1 MSADTSPADY
11 EDFNP
16 PGSEDPEGG
25 DYGPPPANRDFRGG
39 WATIDK
45 TVFGSAFGII
55 ALVCLLG
62 IVFTDTTGEWSGN
75 ALAWVIGNLGWFII
89 LSASGFVIFSLV
101 LAFGRYGRIPL
112 SRNGEEPEFK
122 TISWIAMMFSA
133 GMGIGLM
140 FYGVYEPA
148 FHTSSP
154 PPFSS
159 ADPNSADA
167 AQNAMAITFFHWGL
181 HPWGMYAV
189 VGLALAY
196 STFRMGRGNLMS
208 APFQAVLGKDRI
220 VNKGWGKPIDILAI
234 ICTKFGSA
242 VSLGLGALQIAAGF
256 ALLKNGE
263 FPDPKDQS
271 HALAI
276 IVIMVLT
283 VGIVLSAASGVAKGI
298 QFLSNLNMVVAG
310 LLVVFV
316 FVVGPTVFILDL
328 FPNAI
333 GAYISHIVPL
343 SFNSAAFGGAETES
357 WLSSWTLFYWAWWI
371 SWTPFVGTFIARI
384 SRGRTIRE
392 FVLGVMLVPTAIS
405 TVWFVVFGGAGID
418 LQLAGIDIGGADNE
432 AQAFFTMLQQ
442 YPLWQVTAGV
452 VLFLTAIFFVSGAD
466 AGALVLSTL
475 SSRGR
480 KEPWEPLVVLWAVM
494 TGVVAAVLLA
504 VGGLDALKAFAIL
517 SATPFVLVLIGMCIC
532 LYIDLRRDPLRQR
545 RLGPVRGHVP
555 AAVATTEYAPFSDA
569 DLANGGEARRGNGGT
584 PESEAEPEE
593 AGAPAKAQRKAP
605 SVADD

>member
-1 MSADTSPADY
+1 MTAGTSPRDRADF
-11 EDFNP
+11 DP
-16 PGSEDPEGG
+16 PGPGPEEPEGG
-25 DYGPPPANRDFRGG
+25 DYGPPPSMRDVRAG

-45 TVFGSAFGII
+45 TVFGWSFGII
-55 ALVCLLG
+55 AFVCIVGG
-62 IVFTDTTGEWSGN
+62 IFHEKTEEWSGE
-75 ALAWVIGNLGWFII
+75 ALAWVIDNLGWFII

-112 SRNGEEPEFK
+112 SRNGEEPEFR

-148 FHTSSP
+148 FHTASP

-159 ADPNSADA
+159 AEPDTAAA
-167 AQNAMAITFFHWGL
+167 AQDAMAITFFHWGL

-208 APFQAVLGKDRI
+208 SPFMSVLGSERI
-220 VNKGWGKPIDILAI
+220 KRGWGKPIDILAI
-234 ICTKFGSA
+234 ITTKFGSA
-242 VSLGLGALQIAAGF
+242 VSLGLGSLQMAAGF
-256 ALLKNGE
+256 TLLNSGE
-263 FPDPKDQS
+263 VE
-271 HALAI
+271 AEGGNRTAI
-276 IVIMVLT
+276 IIIMVLT

-298 QFLSNLNMVVAG
+298 QILSNLNMVVAG

-316 FVVGPTVFILDL
+316 FIAGPTVFMLDL

-333 GAYISHIVPL
+333 GSYISQIVPL
-343 SFNSAAFGGAETES
+343 SFNSAAFGGAETSE
-357 WLSSWTLFYWAWWI
+357 WLSAWTIFYWAWWI

-405 TVWFVVFGGAGID
+405 AVWFVVFGGAGID
-418 LQLAGIDIGGADNE
+418 LQIGGVDIAGSANE
-432 AQAFFTMLQQ
+432 AAGFYNMLDQ
-442 YPLWQVTAGV
+442 YPWLPITAGTV
-452 VLFLTAIFFVSGAD
+452 IFLTAIFFVSGAD
-466 AGALVLSTL
+466 AGAVVLSTL

-480 KEPWEPLVVLWAVM
+480 KEPWEPLIVLWAVM

-504 VGGLDALKAFAIL
+504 VGGLDALKTFAIL
-517 SATPFVLVLIGMCIC
+517 AATPFTVVLIGMCFC
-532 LYIDLRRDPLRQR
+532 LWWDLRRDPLRQR

-555 AAVATTEYAPFSDA
+555 VAAPEYAPFSDA
-569 DLANGGEARRGNGGT
+569 DLATNGNGDSDGSAST
-584 PESEAEPEE
+584 S
-593 AGAPAKAQRKAP
+593 GADGER
-605 SVADD
+605 S